1 MFDLLLK
8 KLIEAIGFPGDIV
21 ELILRVWAE
30 VLPAIKDEA
39 RREAEIAL
47 FVADVRA
54 GQVPHAVSFILGAEN
69 VDKAIEDLI
78 VSLGSVSSWAG

>member
-8 KLIEAIGFPGDIV
+8 KLIAAIGFPGDIV

-30 VLPAIKDEA
+30 VLPAIESEA

-47 FVADVRA
+47 FVADIRA
-54 GQVPHAVSFILGAEN
+54 GQIPHVVSFILGQEN

-78 VSLGSVSSWAG
+78 VNLGSVSVWAG